1 VAKGNHLQH
10 FINGKQTVDVTDE
23 HAGAAR
29 RESWLFQ
36 IHAGP
41 AMTVQFKDLLLK
53 TE

>member
-1 VAKGNHLQH
+1 VQH

-23 HAGAAR
+23 DTAHAPKDGILA
-29 RESWLFQ
+29 LQ

-41 AMTVQFKDLLLK
+41 AMTVQFKDIVLK